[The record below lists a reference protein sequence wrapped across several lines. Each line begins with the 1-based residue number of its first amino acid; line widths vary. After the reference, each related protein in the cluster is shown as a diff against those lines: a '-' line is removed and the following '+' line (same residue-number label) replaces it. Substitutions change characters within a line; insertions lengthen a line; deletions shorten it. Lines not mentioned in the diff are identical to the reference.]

1 MTEMGLIPFE
11 QKFPLEILWFD
22 GRPLFNA
29 RDIAAGLDLS
39 EATARKAVSRMKPS
53 RYLIVTNEM
62 ASSRC
67 SDVTNCHIRTMNNRG
82 ETFLE
87 ESGLYELAMTSR
99 SEGAER
105 FKDWVFEEVIPSIRK
120 TGQYSLMPRPQTP
133 ALPQNYEQA
142 LEHLLDAVR
151 GKRQAEERLAI
162 QAPMIEEYEQFLAS
176 HAEISMNEAAKV
188 LNFPGV
194 GSVKLYEFLRAHA
207 VLMSH
212 PDRWNLPYQD
222 YVERGWFR
230 VKPGTFHKRN
240 HREAENY
247 RKTTVTPKGL
257 VGLHRLLK
265 KHLGPSRNDE
275 TGRLL

>member
-1 MTEMGLIPFE
+1 MPEMGLVPFE
-11 QKFPLEILWFD
+11 QKFPLEILWLD

-29 RDIAAGLDLS
+29 RDVANGLELS
-39 EATARKAVSRMKPS
+39 ESAYYVALSRMKPS
-53 RYLIVTNEM
+53 RKALVTNDM
-62 ASSRC
+62 VKASA
-67 SDVTNCHIRTMNNRG
+67 DLTNCQVRILNNRG
-82 ETFLE
+82 ESYLE
-87 ESGLYELAMTSR
+87 EPGLYELAVTSR

-105 FKDWVFEEVIPSIRK
+105 FKDWMFEKVLPSIRK
-120 TGQYSLMPRPQTP
+120 TGQYSLTPRTQTP

-188 LNFPGV
+188 LNFPGM

-212 PDRWNLPYQD
+212 SDRWNLPYQD

-240 HREAENY
+240 HKEAENY

-265 KHLGPSRNDE
+265 KPLGPSRNDE

>member
-1 MTEMGLIPFE
+1 VNEEMGLVPFE
-11 QKFPLEILWFD
+11 QKFPLEILWIE
-22 GRPLFNA
+22 GEPLFNA
-29 RDIAAGLDLS
+29 RDVAAGLLLS
-39 EATARKAVSRMKPS
+39 ASARDQALKRMKPS
-53 RYLIVTNEM
+53 RRVLVTNDM
-62 ASSRC
+62 AATNPAL
-67 SDVTNCHIRTMNNRG
+67 TNCQCRTFNNMG
-82 ETFLE
+82 EVFLRE
-87 ESGLYELAMTSR
+87 PGLYELAMTSR

-120 TGQYSLMPRPQTP
+120 TGQYSLSRPRTP

-188 LNFPGV
+188 LNFPGM

-212 PDRWNLPYQD
+212 SDRWNLPYQD

-240 HREAENY
+240 HKEAENY

-265 KHLGPSRNDE
+265 KPLGPSRNDE